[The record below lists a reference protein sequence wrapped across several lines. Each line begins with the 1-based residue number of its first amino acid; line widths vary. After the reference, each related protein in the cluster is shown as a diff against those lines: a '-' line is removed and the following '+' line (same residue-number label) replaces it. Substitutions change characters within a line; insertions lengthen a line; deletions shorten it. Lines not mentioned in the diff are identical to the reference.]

1 MTALHPGLVCHA
13 IHAILKFHVLSGSIL
28 SSFVSSYR
36 AASFAI
42 YSLTSILAAQ
52 EIVNTTAQL
61 YIVVREDLQLENLKS
76 ETVVSLK
83 YEGVPS
89 RAGKPSG

>member
-1 MTALHPGLVCHA
+1 MTALHPGLVRHA
-13 IHAILKFHVLSGSIL
+13 IHAILKFHVLYGSIW
-28 SSFVSSYR
+28 SSIVSSYQ

-61 YIVVREDLQLENLKS
+61 CIVVRDDLQLENLKS
-76 ETVVSLK
+76 ETL
-83 YEGVPS
+83 
-89 RAGKPSG
+89 